1 MPPLRCGIGP
11 CVGGVAR
18 DLTHY
23 TRAEAWFYRA
33 VGLARQAGEW
43 QTYVMAYMK
52 HGIIMLRKHG
62 IIMLRRGALPAARR
76 SFLKAL
82 RHSRRQGIRD
92 GEARALHNLSNL
104 EYRAGKPEKAIEYAA
119 RAIERYGPQ
128 HERFPRLVHDVA
140 FYWLERGDYEHSLPI
155 FIETLGRV
163 GAADRPIVLGS
174 LGRAAGGL
182 NDVAAY
188 EWSCSEL
195 REHEPAPGIAEAWV
209 DMARAALTL
218 GRHDEAEEA
227 THLAESVASSRR
239 KGQMRFLAEEVMD
252 QIRSERVAAEADQ
265 PATPVESAAS
275 DSLARDLIR
284 TLRLVPPT
292 RPTAI

>member
-1 MPPLRCGIGP
+1 MTLATTSGKGASAMMEKRRWRIPPPSIQDGDSPGPEGLSVLGEIQGELSAVLWKSLRSVLLWAGTES
-11 CVGGVAR
+11 A
-18 DLTHY
+18 
-23 TRAEAWFYRA
+23 YR
-33 VGLARQAGEW
+33 
-43 QTYVMAYMK
+43 
-52 HGIIMLRKHG
+52 RK
-62 IIMLRRGALPAARR
+62 LFDPPAAD
-76 SFLKAL
+76 
-82 RHSRRQGIRD
+82 RRQ
-92 GEARALHNLSNL
+92 
-104 EYRAGKPEKAIEYAA
+104 
-119 RAIERYGPQ
+119 
-128 HERFPRLVHDVA
+128 
-140 FYWLERGDYEHSLPI
+140 RGDYEHSLPI

-195 REHEPAPGIAEAWV
+195 REYEPAPGIAEAWV

-227 THLAESVASSRR
+227 ARLAESVANSRR
-239 KGQMRFLAEEVMD
+239 EGQMRFLAEEVMD
-252 QIRSERVAAEADQ
+252 RIRTERVAAEADQ
-265 PATPVESAAS
+265 PGTPVESAAS

-284 TLRLVPPT
+284 MLQLVPPT